1 MLKVNVSIGWD
12 AEDARM
18 IWYNQIISHMVTIC
32 HSHPQLLSDTL
43 QLTHRCVCNFMK
55 NGDII
60 EGYFHGTGHGVG
72 LEIHE
77 EPRLSSDG
85 SNLKPGMVVTVE
97 PGLYYPGLGGCRIED
112 MVRLKH
118 DGVEMLSKC
127 HYRWEIS

>member
-1 MLKVNVSIGWD
+1 MADIAESHGGDIARVVYYELFLASHV

-60 EGYFHGTGHGVG
+60 ED
-72 LEIHE
+72 E
-77 EPRLSSDG
+77 EKKFT
-85 SNLKPGMVVTVE
+85 NV
-97 PGLYYPGLGGCRIED
+97 
-112 MVRLKH
+112 
-118 DGVEMLSKC
+118 
-127 HYRWEIS
+127 YRYKEISTRTFLLNTTPSPRDT